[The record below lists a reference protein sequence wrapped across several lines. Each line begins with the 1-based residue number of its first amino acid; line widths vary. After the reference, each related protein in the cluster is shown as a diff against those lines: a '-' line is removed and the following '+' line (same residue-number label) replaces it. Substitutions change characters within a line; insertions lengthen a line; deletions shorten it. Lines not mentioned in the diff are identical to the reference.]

1 MSNSIRSELSTAL
14 RSRRSSFI
22 VLPFRAVLTGDTF
35 LPIEKRGRPFTYR
48 DNRGR
53 IQQER
58 KYEKGSELFVK
69 ANDHAARS
77 TVRDADGIFLQNDWC
92 VVKRS

>member
-1 MSNSIRSELSTAL
+1 MSNSIRSELSAAL
-14 RSRRSSFI
+14 RTKKPSFI
-22 VLPFRAVLTGDTF
+22 VLPFRAVRTGDTF

-58 KYEKGSELFVK
+58 MYEKADELYVK

-77 TVRDADGIFLQNDWC
+77 TVRDADGIFLQGDWC